1 MAEKQKDPTPR
12 ELVPPYPGHPYFTD
26 GDGRRLRFDGGP
38 HAFKADAVGFELV
51 NAWWLAEAATL
62 VYDHE
67 PFVEERFGNAGLP
80 EVSLFDRAGTQC
92 FVAHNDRLAV
102 VAFRGTE
109 SGARSLKEIRQ
120 IVIDVED
127 DKHFLLTPFGAG
139 GRVHRGFAGAVAAVW
154 EDAAGFR
161 GLRSH
166 LAALAG
172 GRALWFTGH
181 SLGAAVATV
190 AATLSEQTGMRV
202 AGLYTYGSPRVGDAA
217 FAAGFRNFFPGNLAR
232 DYHRFANERDIV
244 TRVPPEPFG
253 YRHVGAAHHVE
264 ADGQITAA
272 ALSAQQDAAPGELPR
287 VINDVLLKLLPG
299 PIRKLLVPDVT
310 KLGLKLPQKAEKAI
324 DAIIASLPHD
334 LIDHALLSH
343 APESL
348 KHHVPT
354 MYANRIWNAYVK
366 TLP

>member
-1 MAEKQKDPTPR
+1 MPEKQKDPTPH
-12 ELVPPYPGHPYFTD
+12 ELVPPYPNHPYFAD
-26 GDGRRLRFDGGP
+26 GDGRQLRFDGDP
-38 HAFKADAVGFELV
+38 HAFKHDARDFELV

-62 VYDHE
+62 VYDRE
-67 PFVEERFGNAGLP
+67 PFVAERFRAAGLP

-92 FVAHNDRLAV
+92 FVAHNERLAV

-120 IVIDVED
+120 IVIDLDD
-127 DKHFLLTPFGAG
+127 DKDFLLVPFGPG
-139 GRVHRGFAGAVAAVW
+139 GKIHGGWGGAVAAVW

-166 LAALAG
+166 LAGLAG

-181 SLGAAVATV
+181 SLGAAAATV
-190 AATLSEQTGMRV
+190 AAVMCEQSGTHV
-202 AGLYTYGSPRVGDAA
+202 SGLYTYGSPRVGDAD
-217 FAAGFRNFFPGNLAR
+217 FAASFRGFFPGDAGR
-232 DYHRFANERDIV
+232 DYQRFVNERDLV

-253 YRHVGAAHHVE
+253 YRHVGAAHHIE
-264 ADGQITAA
+264 ADGAITA
-272 ALSAQQDAAPGELPR
+272 LAAPPDVAVGELAR
-287 VINDVLLKLLPG
+287 VINDMLLKLLPG
-299 PIRKLLVPDVT
+299 PIRGLLVPDLA
-310 KLGLKLPQKAEKAI
+310 KLGLRLPQKAEQAI

-343 APESL
+343 APEPL

-354 MYANRIWNAYVK
+354 MYANRIWNAYVR